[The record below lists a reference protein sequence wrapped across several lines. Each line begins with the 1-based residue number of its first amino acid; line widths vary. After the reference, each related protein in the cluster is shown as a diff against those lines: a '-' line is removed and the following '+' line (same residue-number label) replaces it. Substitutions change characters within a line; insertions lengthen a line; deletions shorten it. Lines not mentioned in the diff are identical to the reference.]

1 MMAACCTGKTSTK
14 YTVLMRDKSFILK
27 REMYFFLKWLNN
39 EYLFKNAHVHELMS
53 QNDVELMS

>member
-27 REMYFFLKWLNN
+27 REMYFFLIWLKN